1 MTDRTINLEIFCH
14 PDRPELVRPFSIDT
28 WTYATNGHVLVRVP
42 RRDDVAENETAP
54 NVARMFPD
62 DAPKARYKP
71 APKFEIPRGL
81 TARRNVSVAAAPGKR
96 TITGVQTVSA
106 CATAATARERL
117 PKLVTVKIGR
127 ASFNSKYVSWLQ
139 QLPNLE
145 LDRVPRGFKPM
156 RFRFDGGEGLLMPCR
171 A

>member
-1 MTDRTINLEIFCH
+1 MTDPTISLEIFCH

-71 APKFEIPRGL
+71 APKFEIPERFDREEECFGCGG
-81 TARRNVSVAAAPGKR
+81 TGKAHHHWCPDCQCVCDR
-96 TITGVQTVSA
+96 CNGTGK
-106 CATAATARERL
+106 ATE
-117 PKLVTVKIGR
+117 LVTVKIGR